1 MQLILFP
8 DPVAEILAYHGQHF
22 PDLELGVSLAQ
33 APRPDDHDGLYIQV
47 LDAGGGPW
55 EQVFDDVRIT
65 VEVSHPD
72 SVEASNAARLSDA
85 LLRAYAT
92 PKGRWL
98 ATVSRP
104 HYTPDPDLRIPAY
117 QLTHTL
123 RFRGEEVTA
132 P

>member
-1 MQLILFP
+1 MDLILFP
-8 DPVAEILAYHGQHF
+8 DPVAEILSYFGEHISV
-22 PDLELGVSLAQ
+22 LELGESLAQ
-33 APRPDDHDGLYIQV
+33 DPRPDDHDGLYIQV
-47 LDAGGGPW
+47 VDAGGGPW
-55 EQVFDDVRIT
+55 ELVFDDVRIT
-65 VEVSHPD
+65 VEVSAPD
-72 SVEASNAARLSDA
+72 SVEASNTARLCDA

-92 PKGRWL
+92 NRGRWL
-98 ATVSRP
+98 ATISRP

>member
-1 MQLILFP
+1 MFP
-8 DPVAEILAYHGQHF
+8 DPVAEIITYLAPHF
-22 PDLELGVSLAQ
+22 SDAEFAQ
-33 APRPDDHDGLYIQV
+33 DPRPDDHDGLYIQV

-55 EQVFDDVRIT
+55 EQVFDDARIT
-65 VEVSHPD
+65 VEASEAD
-72 SVEASNAARLSDA
+72 SMKASDAARLCDA

-92 PKGRWL
+92 SKGRWL
-98 ATVSRP
+98 ATISRP
-104 HYTPDPDLRIPAY
+104 RYTPDPDMRVPAY